1 VLGELCRAFFFF
13 RRFAARR
20 ECTRGHRLP
29 FSSFHGKIEP
39 LYRLHVVI
47 MHNRRSSLFA
57 VRAISMDNMSV
68 GMDIIVAN
76 NDRQI
81 GDVFLGE

>member
-1 VLGELCRAFFFF
+1 
-13 RRFAARR
+13 
-20 ECTRGHRLP
+20 
-29 FSSFHGKIEP
+29 
-39 LYRLHVVI
+39 